1 MFHDTAA
8 WLGARG
14 DRTSA
19 ARSDS
24 RMPVAAQVCCTPS
37 GSSAVTHCI
46 LILYPFLY
54 SVYSFAL
61 SVVFFSNHSS
71 LTLHFP
77 LTSVLSNDRHEH
89 KTATLTRYGYP
100 AI

>member
-8 WLGARG
+8 GQGA
-14 DRTSA
+14 SA
-19 ARSDS
+19 GEIGRQ
-24 RMPVAAQVCCTPS
+24 RPVAAQVCCTPS

-46 LILYPFLY
+46 LILYPFHY